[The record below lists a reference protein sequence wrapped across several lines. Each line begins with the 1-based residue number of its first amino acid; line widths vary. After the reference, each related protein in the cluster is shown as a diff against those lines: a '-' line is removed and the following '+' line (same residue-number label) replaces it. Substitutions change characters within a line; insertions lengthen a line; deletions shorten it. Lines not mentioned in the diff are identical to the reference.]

1 MSAVATMH
9 ETAAA
14 NIGARSEPPET
25 ESSGPSTIET
35 SSSGKHMN
43 KFIVAMNAPALFVSA
58 AARPTNAYGMT
69 MNAEKGMPRTATL
82 ATARVGELI
91 QPMLSKTAQ
100 WTSSQTKKTRPSPS
114 RSTSRGVIGESA
126 SVTNDAKSMPRE
138 LARAPSLY
146 RNLAGWSSSR
156 EGSGSP
162 PHTCT
167 PMYLRRRHAQT
178 SSRRHSRASPR
189 AHDACTP
196 HAPAPRTSAVLGAG
210 PGLVQSKKLQCESR
224 ASHAGRGGCST
235 PILLMRR
242 HSRGQVHPRQEP
254 SEEEREEH
262 TEHALHRHR
271 HRGHCAEGGSH
282 RGTRT
287 EPFP

>member
-167 PMYLRRRHAQT
+167 PMYAGRYIHVRNQVKKSAKSTPNMRCTGTGIEGTARKAAATAEQGPNRFPDRMRISLRGSRTAAWLMAIVRRSAVLAKAK
-178 SSRRHSRASPR
+178 RN
-189 AHDACTP
+189 
-196 HAPAPRTSAVLGAG
+196 RTSAKSSPAY
-210 PGLVQSKKLQCESR
+210 SSSR
-224 ASHAGRGGCST
+224 KGKSCAVSS
-235 PILLMRR
+235 
-242 HSRGQVHPRQEP
+242 EP
-254 SEEEREEH
+254 M
-262 TEHALHRHR
+262 
-271 HRGHCAEGGSH
+271 
-282 RGTRT
+282 
-287 EPFP
+287 